1 MSNKP
6 DFDKISDDASEDAD
20 RKVGDKILN
29 QINLDQDEIEKLFPG
44 TGERQ
49 KFSELMG
56 IVKSADDRNQKVN
69 KITNRI
75 EDFSGTIVKLL
86 DKVV

>member
-6 DFDKISDDASEDAD
+6 DFDKISDDASEKAD

-29 QINLDQDEIEKLFPG
+29 QINMDQEEIEKLFPD

-49 KFSELMG
+49 NFSELMK

-69 KITNRI
+69 KISNHI